1 MEWKVLLREKDIWV
15 NLENRLND
23 RVVVDIV
30 LHQCRYHMVNLA
42 VQVSQLEI
50 E

>member
-1 MEWKVLLREKDIWV
+1 MLREKDIWV

-30 LHQCRYHMVNLA
+30 LHQYRYHMVNVA
-42 VQVSQLEI
+42 VELQTE
-50 E
+50 